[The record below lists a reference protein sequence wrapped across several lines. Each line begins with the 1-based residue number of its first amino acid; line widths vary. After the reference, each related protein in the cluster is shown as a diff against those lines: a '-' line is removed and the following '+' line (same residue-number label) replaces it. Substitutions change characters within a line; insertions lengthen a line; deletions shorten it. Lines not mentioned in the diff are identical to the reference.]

1 MNERRLT
8 APGLGARRA
17 LFALLVVGTTGAAS
31 LMMATVVGAAGI
43 TALEIATLAL
53 FVPTFGWITV
63 SFWNAAIGF
72 ALGVLRLDPITL
84 RRVPPSGPRSATA
97 PPIRSRTAL
106 VMPAHNESPELVTA
120 GLRAVAESL
129 EATGEAERF
138 DLHLLSDT
146 TDDAL
151 ARAEES
157 AWRALRASAPRPHR
171 MHYRRRPANAGRK
184 AGNISEF
191 CARCAGEYDFVVVL
205 DADSVMSGETLV
217 ELVRTMEANPGTVER
232 GSMAGYRDAGV
243 TRLSLGA
250 QSFDAAALERLGR
263 IHGPD
268 EIRTAY
274 REAAAAGFDSINVDL
289 MFGLPGQDIDRA
301 MADVD
306 ALLEL
311 DAPHLSCYQLTLEPN
326 TVFHR
331 RPPPDLPD
339 EDTVARIEARCHARL
354 RAAGYE
360 HYEVSAF
367 ARPGHRCRHNLN
379 YWTFGDYLAAGAG
392 AHGKLTRADGSVHRY
407 RKPAHPMSFIDS
419 AGRGATTTAVA
430 VRELGFEYMLNVL
443 RLADGFKMAEFTG
456 RTGLEADAVMA
467 TLEKARDDGL
477 LRESGAGHWQP
488 TETGFRFLND
498 LQARFLP

>member
-1 MNERRLT
+1 MKSVAIPL
-8 APGLGARRA
+8 A
-17 LFALLVVGTTGAAS
+17 LYVHLPWCQSKCPYCDFNS
-31 LMMATVVGAAGI
+31 HAAGGAMPRRRYLDALHADLAVEA
-43 TALEIATLAL
+43 TAAAGRTLSSIYLGGGTPSLFTPAEIASVLVNCRDLFSLA
-53 FVPTFGWITV
+53 
-63 SFWNAAIGF
+63 
-72 ALGVLRLDPITL
+72 
-84 RRVPPSGPRSATA
+84 
-97 PPIRSRTAL
+97 
-106 VMPAHNESPELVTA
+106 
-120 GLRAVAESL
+120 
-129 EATGEAERF
+129 
-138 DLHLLSDT
+138 
-146 TDDAL
+146 DDC
-151 ARAEES
+151 E
-157 AWRALRASAPRPHR
+157 
-171 MHYRRRPANAGRK
+171 
-184 AGNISEF
+184 I
-191 CARCAGEYDFVVVL
+191 
-205 DADSVMSGETLV
+205 
-217 ELVRTMEANPGTVER
+217 TMEANPGTVER

-250 QSFDAAALERLGR
+250 QSFDAVALERLGR

-443 RLADGFKMAEFTG
+443 RLADGFEMAEFTG